1 MKSGGGLGPTAP
13 LCHGQCETDDV
24 GGTDGEDSSELRQG
38 QQSKPHSPCRAGPL
52 PSKKRLK
59 EVEEKRLDRPVSVA
73 DVGLQEF
80 LLTACVQRCLQ
91 AEPVCHILT
100 KASSLIR
107 DVRFGLDSGRRQS
120 CAHVPSP
127 IFLAAGGIGE
137 LCRMKTT
144 RQAGAKQSQPS
155 VSRRRSNRTSERR
168 PCAHA
173 LHDALNPDVIVG
185 LPKRPRSAAFAQIQS
200 DHSSRLSR
208 SRPICSLGTS
218 GPS

>member
-1 MKSGGGLGPTAP
+1 MKSGDGLGPAAP
-13 LCHGQCETDDV
+13 LCHGQRETDGV

-120 CAHVPSP
+120 CAHAPSP
-127 IFLAAGGIGE
+127 FSWQQAGSVNCAESRLGE
-137 LCRMKTT
+137 LCRIKTR

-155 VSRRRSNRTSERR
+155 VSRRQTNRTSVRR
-168 PCAHA
+168 P
-173 LHDALNPDVIVG
+173 
-185 LPKRPRSAAFAQIQS
+185 
-200 DHSSRLSR
+200 
-208 SRPICSLGTS
+208 
-218 GPS
+218 